1 MSVLRY
7 CCFRWLVYVEH
18 LYSSPRGPWLV
29 LWCLYDLFMFRVV
42 LWYLP
47 VSPWPWS
54 YTFACM
60 ISVRS
65 NRGRHTPLYAPFTY
79 AHKTISRSSKSK
91 PPENSRMFHLSLATY
106 AMTIIAFE
114 AKARYVHWTSES
126 THYGHHLRL
135 VVIIQSRAHRTTL
148 YLLMTWLVDQLNA
161 PRGTS
166 SVASHYL
173 TTIVPTYRLVSTLHL
188 HSKIHKIHSYKK
200 QSWWWWCAYHP
211 AI

>member
-1 MSVLRY
+1 MNLY
-7 CCFRWLVYVEH
+7 TFILYTKLVIIKRNEEH
-18 LYSSPRGPWLV
+18 LSLHRITPR
-29 LWCLYDLFMFRVV
+29 
-42 LWYLP
+42 
-47 VSPWPWS
+47 
-54 YTFACM
+54 
-60 ISVRS
+60 
-65 NRGRHTPLYAPFTY
+65 LYAPFTY
-79 AHKTISRSSKSK
+79 AHKTISSSSKSK
-91 PPENSRMFHLSLATY
+91 PPENSRMFHLSLAIY
-106 AMTIIAFE
+106 AMKIIVFE

-173 TTIVPTYRLVSTLHL
+173 TTIVPTCRLVSTLHL
-188 HSKIHKIHSYKK
+188 HSYKIHKIHSYKK
-200 QSWWWWCAYHP
+200 QSWWWWCACHP